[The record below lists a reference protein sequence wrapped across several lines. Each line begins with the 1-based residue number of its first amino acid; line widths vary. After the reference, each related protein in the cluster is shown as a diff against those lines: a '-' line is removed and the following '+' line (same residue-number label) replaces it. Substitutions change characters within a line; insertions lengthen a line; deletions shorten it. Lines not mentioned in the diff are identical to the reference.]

1 MVLIF
6 HIVVL
11 AFAAVVI
18 LAAVLFAVIDMFG
31 RVDYLKE
38 NVPWLSRI
46 LERRS
51 AVGVLLLVGIFLLV
65 GDGFELV
72 GKEVPEIPPPP
83 TVIVKAPLP
92 PTIQVQLIAA
102 SSEQKDSLRRRTM
115 RLADEVYEFL
125 MERQQNHP
133 PVAYPNSNDPNPSD
147 ETKQAIK
154 RCQEYD
160 QETFNQ
166 YMRRYRDSMIGIV
179 KEYEA
184 KGVRTRYLENDL
196 KQRVPGAATIGS
208 DWEGSSVD
216 ELSQFRDLA
225 YRVDAHDNA
234 IHF

>member
-18 LAAVLFAVIDMFG
+18 LAAVLFAIIDMFG

-102 SSEQKDSLRRRTM
+102 SSEQK
-115 RLADEVYEFL
+115 
-125 MERQQNHP
+125 
-133 PVAYPNSNDPNPSD
+133 
-147 ETKQAIK
+147 
-154 RCQEYD
+154 
-160 QETFNQ
+160 
-166 YMRRYRDSMIGIV
+166 
-179 KEYEA
+179 
-184 KGVRTRYLENDL
+184 
-196 KQRVPGAATIGS
+196 
-208 DWEGSSVD
+208 
-216 ELSQFRDLA
+216 
-225 YRVDAHDNA
+225 
-234 IHF
+234 